1 MCSFVWRSLGF
12 AGLLISG
19 AVLILF
25 TIPLIPN
32 LAFALNQAPASIV
45 VTAVVAP
52 VRYVLVNQNIEIIEI
67 LSNTPLNVPP
77 KVYQSSFK
85 SNEIPL
91 TTPID
96 KSYRDIIVKI
106 NTSKTGVIYSR
117 QANQP
122 VGLISMDSLRSLSKI
137 ESVLF
142 KTKQ

>member
-1 MCSFVWRSLGF
+1 LGF

-32 LAFALNQAPASIV
+32 L
-45 VTAVVAP
+45 
-52 VRYVLVNQNIEIIEI
+52 EIIEI